1 MKLITRQIHPPR
13 LATKILEIAV
23 PVDYRENIIGDLF
36 EEYCDSIHLSHG
48 KLGADAWFWKQTLLT
63 SYEFLNKQKG
73 GIMAFVVSIFIFV
86 SMLAM
91 AMWMGAQFSAF
102 LNLPSFLVT
111 ILPAFCFGIAATS
124 FNSFKNSVKLTISEQ
139 ANVTDEDA
147 LCAIRFLK
155 VAGNSGL
162 WLGGIGT
169 TIGAIAIASNME
181 TESFSQHFGSAFSV
195 CVLSLLYG
203 FCFKVICY
211 VAEQKISFL
220 YLTNKQTQ

>member
-102 LNLPSFLVT
+102 LDLPSFW
-111 ILPAFCFGIAATS
+111 LPYC
-124 FNSFKNSVKLTISEQ
+124 
-139 ANVTDEDA
+139 
-147 LCAIRFLK
+147 
-155 VAGNSGL
+155 
-162 WLGGIGT
+162 
-169 TIGAIAIASNME
+169 
-181 TESFSQHFGSAFSV
+181 QHF
-195 CVLSLLYG
+195 VLGLPLHHLIVSRT
-203 FCFKVICY
+203 V
-211 VAEQKISFL
+211 
-220 YLTNKQTQ
+220 